1 MTKNINLISETA
13 TNSPILGFEN
23 ISIQN
28 IDSIYSCSA
37 DNITCNIFSQFDTN
51 AALQML
57 NTMLD
62 KIKPKGQLI
71 LSLTNLKRVAKLYSN
86 GNISDKDFFQIIKNT
101 HNPINYYDIINSI
114 KNQPNITIVNLKKD
128 NINTYIILT
137 KTGI

>member
-1 MTKNINLISETA
+1 MTKNINLISESVSS
-13 TNSPILGFEN
+13 SPILGFEN

-28 IDSIYSCSA
+28 IDSIYSCSV
-37 DNITCNIFSQFDTN
+37 DNITCNIFSQFDTDT
-51 AALQML
+51 ALQML
-57 NTMLD
+57 HMMLD

-86 GNISDKDFFQIIKNT
+86 GNMSDKDFFKIIKHT
-101 HNPINYYDIINSI
+101 HNPINYYDIINTI
-114 KNQPNITIVNLKKD
+114 KNQPNIVIVNLKKE